1 MNSIVYTELLSTEG
15 RTKGWVL
22 EGFPKNEA

>member
-1 MNSIVYTELLSTEG
+1 MNSIVYTEVLSTEA